1 MRGHLVKE
9 RWQENLQRWR
19 YGDRFQA
26 PCQTKQGCV
35 DLKESTHAD
44 KGKFPTQRVFLENK
58 QTSMIEYTSI
68 LLPYL
73 DRLIYSSNHSFSIYS
88 SNYVISFSGR
98 VSLRQ
103 VFNPHLRL
111 VLNNFQL
118 TTTST
123 TITTTTTTT
132 TSNSKFLL
140 LQVLLLQTCL
150 VLNN

>member
-1 MRGHLVKE
+1 MARKFAKVTIWRQISGALSNKAGLCRFE
-9 RWQENLQRWR
+9 R
-19 YGDRFQA
+19 
-26 PCQTKQGCV
+26 V
-35 DLKESTHAD
+35 HAHDD

-123 TITTTTTTT
+123 TITTTTST